1 MYNIGAVTLLPPLLE
16 QVFSFNEC
24 CQLEKIY
31 SQLYPS
37 ATIAHVTFLYLV
49 TLGGDVI
56 GSVKCGNASSVIM
69 AYWPGQGDD
78 LSTISYASRMR
89 VGVVQYIEHT
99 ISLTYVYSTP
109 EESCTYN
116 VDHVFARVAWNQM
129 K

>member
-1 MYNIGAVTLLPPLLE
+1 ME

-99 ISLTYVYSTP
+99 ISITYVYSTP

-116 VDHVFARVAWNQM
+116 FDHVFARVAWNQM